1 MESFDAVYTVEEL
14 AKLFK
19 CSANSIRTME
29 DNGTLHRLPNIPGVK
44 FSGVEV
50 AQYLGKDYKSQ
61 MLEAENKKLR
71 KQVASLQERLTR
83 VMVIAQG
90 GGVQ

>member
-1 MESFDAVYTVEEL
+1 MEFDAVYTVEEL

-44 FSGVEV
+44 FSGTEV
-50 AQYLGKDYKSQ
+50 AQYLGKDYKSLK
-61 MLEAENKKLR
+61 LEAENNTLKK
-71 KQVASLQERLTR
+71 R
-83 VMVIAQG
+83 VRELEQRIAMMMVVAQG
-90 GGVQ
+90 GKIQ

>member
-1 MESFDAVYTVEEL
+1 MDVYDAVYTVEEL

-29 DNGTLHRLPNIPGVK
+29 DNGKLHRLPNIPGVK
-44 FSGVEV
+44 YSGVEV

-61 MLEAENKKLR
+61 RLEVENKQLR
-71 KQVASLQERLTR
+71 REVANLRERLTR

>member
-1 MESFDAVYTVEEL
+1 MEFDAVYTVEEL

-29 DNGTLHRLPNIPGVK
+29 DNGILHRLPNIPGVK

-50 AQYLGKDYKSQ
+50 AQYLGKDYKSLK
-61 MLEAENKKLR
+61 LEMENK
-71 KQVASLQERLTR
+71 SLKKRVQELERR
-83 VMVIAQG
+83 IAMMMVVAQG
-90 GGVQ
+90 GKVQ

>member
-14 AKLFK
+14 AKMFK

-61 MLEAENKKLR
+61 RLEIENKQLR
-71 KQVASLQERLTR
+71 REVANLRERLTR
-83 VMVIAQG
+83 IMTVAQG
-90 GGVQ
+90 GGIQ

>member
-1 MESFDAVYTVEEL
+1 MEFDAVYTTEEV

-19 CSANSIRTME
+19 CSPNAVRSME

-61 MLEAENKKLR
+61 RLEMENKQLR

-83 VMVIAQG
+83 IMTVAQG
-90 GGVQ
+90 GGIQ

>member
-61 MLEAENKKLR
+61 RLEMENK
-71 KQVASLQERLTR
+71 SLKKRVQELEKRIATM
-83 VMVIAQG
+83 MVVAQG
-90 GGVQ
+90 GKVQ

>member
-1 MESFDAVYTVEEL
+1 MEGFDAVYTVEEL

-19 CSANSIRTME
+19 CSPNSIRTME

-50 AQYLGKDYKSQ
+50 AQYLGKDYKTLK
-61 MLEAENKKLR
+61 LETENKKLR
-71 KQVASLQERLTR
+71 REIADLRERITR
-83 VMVIAQG
+83 MMVIAQG

>member
-1 MESFDAVYTVEEL
+1 MEGFDAVYTVEEL

-19 CSANSIRTME
+19 CSPNSIRTME

-44 FSGVEV
+44 FSGTEV

-61 MLEAENKKLR
+61 RLEIENKQLR
-71 KQVASLQERLTR
+71 REVANLRERLTR
-83 VMVIAQG
+83 IMTVAQG
-90 GGVQ
+90 GGIQ

>member
-1 MESFDAVYTVEEL
+1 MEFDAVYTTEEV

-19 CSANSIRTME
+19 CSPNAVRSME
-29 DNGTLHRLPNIPGVK
+29 DNGTLHRLPSIPGVK

-61 MLEAENKKLR
+61 RLEMENKQLR

-83 VMVIAQG
+83 IMTVAQG
-90 GGVQ
+90 GGIQ